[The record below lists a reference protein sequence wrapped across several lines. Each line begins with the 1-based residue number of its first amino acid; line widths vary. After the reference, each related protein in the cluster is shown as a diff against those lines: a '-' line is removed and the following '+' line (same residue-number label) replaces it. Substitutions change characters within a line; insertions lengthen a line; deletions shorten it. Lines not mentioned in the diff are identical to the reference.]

1 VRHSSARGNY
11 EGLWRDKNGRK
22 GRKGTRVEKGA

>member
-1 VRHSSARGNY
+1 VRDSSAWRDY
-11 EGLWRDKNGRK
+11 EGLGGDKNERK